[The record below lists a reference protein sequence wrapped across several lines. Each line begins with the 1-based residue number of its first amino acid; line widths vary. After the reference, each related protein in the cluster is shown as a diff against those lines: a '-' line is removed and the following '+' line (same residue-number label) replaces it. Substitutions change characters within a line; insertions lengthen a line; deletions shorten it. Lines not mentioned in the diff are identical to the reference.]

1 MGSFPETYNDQRSQS
16 HDLYLPLLGHAHDT
30 IVAKANKLL
39 GSLKWACP
47 LITGI
52 NVRQTRYLF
61 LVKSQVRH
69 PTQV

>member
-1 MGSFPETYNDQRSQS
+1 MGSFPDCIMIK
-16 HDLYLPLLGHAHDT
+16 DLRVTISLPLLGHAHDT

-39 GSLKWACP
+39 GPLKWACP

-52 NVRQTRYLF
+52 NVRQTHYLF
-61 LVKSQVRH
+61 LVKSEVRH